1 MKYLFVFLFILKS
14 AWCLGNVAGDGPRLR
29 DIVLGFNAIAPLI
42 QNLENPASISL
53 FRNCTWTLSNM
64 CRGKP
69 QPPLSLLASA
79 LPILTSILF
88 QNRDVETMV
97 DATWALSYISDGEN
111 TRIQAVVDTGVVPY
125 LTNILSS
132 DHIQAVV
139 PSLRTLGNIV
149 SGDDKQT
156 QCVIDAN
163 VLTALVPL
171 LSHAK
176 KNIRKETCWLLSNI
190 AAGTFDQLN
199 QLVNT
204 PQLLPRVLEQLS
216 SSSEW
221 DVRKEACWVVSNL
234 ASVGQSSH
242 IHEKLVEYGVISP
255 LCELLSTADVKVL
268 LVAMEALEAI
278 LKMGGIKNILRFT
291 QLIDE
296 AGGIDLLEHL
306 QEHESPSVYQKA
318 VSMIE
323 NYFGGEDENVESENI
338 APSTIESNGV
348 ASFAFGMGGA
358 NGNSN
363 NDIHKSANSSSSFN
377 FGGPKQMSD
386 STNKQSIFQFG
397 I

>member
-1 MKYLFVFLFILKS
+1 MYLQS

-29 DIVLGFNAIAPLI
+29 DIVLGCNAIAPLI

-69 QPPLSLLASA
+69 QPPLALMATA
-79 LPILTSILF
+79 LPVLANILF

-111 TRIQAVVDTGVVPY
+111 NRIQAVVDTGVIPY
-125 LTNILSS
+125 LTNILRS
-132 DHIQAVV
+132 DQIQAVV

-156 QCVIDAN
+156 QAVIDAN

-171 LSHAK
+171 LSHTK

-190 AAGTFDQLN
+190 AAGTFEQLTL
-199 QLVNT
+199 LVNT

-216 SSSEW
+216 GSSEW

-234 ASVGQSSH
+234 ASVGQTCH
-242 IHEKLVEYGVISP
+242 IHDQLVEHGAIAP

-278 LKMGGIKNILRFT
+278 LRMGSDVPSKLVRYT
-291 QLIDE
+291 QLVDE
-296 AGGIDLLEHL
+296 AGGIDLLETL
-306 QEHESPSVYQKA
+306 QEHENSSVYVKA
-318 VSMIE
+318 VSIIE
-323 NYFGGEDENVESENI
+323 NYFGGETEGESENI
-338 APSTIESNGV
+338 APVTNIDSNGV
-348 ASFAFGMGGA
+348 SSFAFGMTKQ
-358 NGNSN
+358 NNEKPFNFNST
-363 NDIHKSANSSSSFN
+363 SGSSSFN
-377 FGGPKQMSD
+377 FGGPKITD
-386 STNKQSIFQFG
+386 STNKQSENVFTGNFLG
-397 I
+397 NKGF